1 MASKEEGLTNK
12 ADSWFPASFKQT
24 SLANMPSSYLAS
36 KPAPNPQQLSG
47 FLTWTKH
54 DFAAIQENSNVIA
67 ALAGIDSENELVV
80 IFAPVPIQS
89 PAGDL
94 IAIAGNMNNEKSEP
108 AFIKINE
115 EWSSTLKCLLR

>member
-1 MASKEEGLTNK
+1 
-12 ADSWFPASFKQT
+12 
-24 SLANMPSSYLAS
+24 MPRKYLAS

-47 FLTWTKH
+47 FLAWTKR
-54 DFAAIQENSNVIA
+54 DFAAIQENSNVIT

-94 IAIAGNMNNEKSEP
+94 IAIAGNTNNDRSEP
-108 AFIKINE
+108 AFIKINKE
-115 EWSSTLKCLLR
+115 CIGHSYVI